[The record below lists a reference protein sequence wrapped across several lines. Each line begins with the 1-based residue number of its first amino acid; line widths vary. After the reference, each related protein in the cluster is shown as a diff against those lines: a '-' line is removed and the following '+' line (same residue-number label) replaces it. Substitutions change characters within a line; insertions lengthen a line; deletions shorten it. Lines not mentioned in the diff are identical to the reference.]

1 MLIYLFSSNYG
12 CFRSDTCNFFLCF
25 GNIFFDYVDFD
36 VGMKKARQK

>member
-1 MLIYLFSSNYG
+1 MQYNYFFPYYG
-12 CFRSDTCNFFLCF
+12 CFRPDTCNFFLGF